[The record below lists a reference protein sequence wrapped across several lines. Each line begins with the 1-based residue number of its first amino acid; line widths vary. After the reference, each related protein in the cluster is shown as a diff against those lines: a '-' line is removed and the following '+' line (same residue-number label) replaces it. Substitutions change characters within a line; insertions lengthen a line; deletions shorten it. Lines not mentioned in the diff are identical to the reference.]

1 MKIKIWSDGAARGNP
16 GPAGAGALLEDA
28 AGKTLAELSE
38 YLGETTNNIAEYRAL
53 EIALREALR
62 RGARQAE
69 IFLDSELVVRQLLG
83 LYRVRQPHLL
93 PLFSSVQQLLQ
104 KLSCFSIQHIPREQN
119 RRADQLAKRAID
131 GHFGK

>member
-38 YLGETTNNIAEYRAL
+38 YLGETTNNVAEYRAL

-62 RGARQAE
+62 HGARQAE
-69 IFLDSELVVRQLLG
+69 IFLDSELVVRQLQG

-93 PLFSSVQQLLQ
+93 PLFSSVQQLL
-104 KLSCFSIQHIPREQN
+104 KKFSGFSIQHVPREQN
-119 RRADQLAKRAID
+119 RRADQLANQAID
-131 GHFGK
+131 GHHGQ